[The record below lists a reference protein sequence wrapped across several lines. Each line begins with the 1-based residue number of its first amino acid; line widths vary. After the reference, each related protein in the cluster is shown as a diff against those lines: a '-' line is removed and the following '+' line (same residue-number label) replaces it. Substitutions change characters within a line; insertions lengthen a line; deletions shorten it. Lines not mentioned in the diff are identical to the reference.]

1 MCYDYVGSKECAF
14 CFSSS
19 FFFFS
24 CLLDFLGWDPVV
36 LQNCERDCVD
46 GFGW

>member
-1 MCYDYVGSKECAF
+1 MIMLVVKSAPF
-14 CFSSS
+14 VFLLL

-36 LQNCERDCVD
+36 LRNCERDYVD

>member
-1 MCYDYVGSKECAF
+1 MIMLVVKGAP
-14 CFSSS
+14 
-19 FFFFS
+19 FFFLS